1 LSLAVVKLGGSLS
14 RGGNLR
20 SWLDAV
26 VAVKSPVIVV
36 PGGGAFADGV
46 RQAQADMGFSDA
58 LAHRLAIKAMASYG
72 EALTDLNPRFAIAAS
87 EREFQAAW
95 ARGLTPVWA
104 PLDMVEGRDGIPE
117 SWDMTSDSLAAWL
130 AGRLGAR
137 LVMVKSVEPPAG
149 GQVAAEDAARRGITD
164 ALLPAFLEKAGVEAV
179 WLGPRDWPLLAR
191 VIDDNADF
199 GARITARSSVEAD

>member
-20 SWLDAV
+20 CWLDAV
-26 VAVKSPVIVV
+26 VAVKLPVIVV

-46 RQAQADMGFSDA
+46 RQAQTDMGFSDSV
-58 LAHRLAIKAMASYG
+58 AHRLAIKAMASYG
-72 EALTDLNPRFAIAAS
+72 EALADLNPRFAIAAS
-87 EREFQAAW
+87 EWEFRAAW
-95 ARGLTPVWA
+95 ARGMTPVWA
-104 PLDMVEGRDGIPE
+104 PLDMVKDRDDIPE

-130 AGRLGAR
+130 AGRLRAR

-149 GQVAAEDAARRGITD
+149 QVTAEDAVRRGITD
-164 ALLPAFLEKAGVEAV
+164 ALFPAFLDKAGVEAV
-179 WLGPRDWPLLAR
+179 WLGPRDWPVLAR

-199 GARITARSSVEAD
+199 GARIAARSTVEAG